1 MNEEDEKY
9 AVTATHHYEPT
20 DYFRIRLAEKGAPLK
35 DGKHLNFEHYSDE
48 KVRLAV
54 KRAKELMGQKN
65 EKIPTDYGTY
75 VYRIVEEI
83 LAVV

>member
-1 MNEEDEKY
+1 MNEKDEKY

-54 KRAKELMGQKN
+54 KRAKELMGQK
-65 EKIPTDYGTY
+65 
-75 VYRIVEEI
+75 
-83 LAVV
+83 